1 MVPLPDLIYEA
12 LRALWRKH
20 HHPYLLFPNAIGSLD
35 RIRAATSHMDRGGV
49 QAAMKAV
56 VAECGIK
63 KSIPTLTSPCLRYA
77 PARTGPESSP

>member
-1 MVPLPDLIYEA
+1 MPLPDLTYEA

-49 QAAMKAV
+49 QSAMKIV

-63 KSIPTLTSPCLRYA
+63 KKFRFIRYVTASLRTCLNKA
-77 PARTGPESSP
+77 